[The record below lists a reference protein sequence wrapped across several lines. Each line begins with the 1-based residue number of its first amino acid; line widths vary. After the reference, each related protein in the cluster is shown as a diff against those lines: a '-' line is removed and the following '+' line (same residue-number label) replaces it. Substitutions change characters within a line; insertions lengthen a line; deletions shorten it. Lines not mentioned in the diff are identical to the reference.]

1 VKVWLRLRAYV
12 DHGGYV
18 GVLGKAGIEGGQ
30 ALAARRC
37 IEASKRLLQHVVER
51 WNVVVQR
58 YSERFG
64 SI

>member
-1 VKVWLRLRAYV
+1 
-12 DHGGYV
+12 V